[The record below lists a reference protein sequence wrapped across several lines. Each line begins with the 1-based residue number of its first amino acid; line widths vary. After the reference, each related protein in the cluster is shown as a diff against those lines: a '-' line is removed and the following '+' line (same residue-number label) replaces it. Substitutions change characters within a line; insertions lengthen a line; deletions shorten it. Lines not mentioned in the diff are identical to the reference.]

1 MKRSRPHSPFGKP
14 MLFLAWLSMLALLYL
29 YFDDKLERQHNPN
42 LNPMIQG
49 QELVLQQNRQGHY
62 LVVGTINGQEV
73 TLMLDTGATTTSIPA
88 HLGPALGL
96 KAGYPFPVSTANGSI
111 TVYRTTVETLT
122 IGPLTL
128 YNLEASLNPGQ
139 EDDTV
144 LLGMNAL
151 RHLELVQRGQT
162 LTIRK

>member
-1 MKRSRPHSPFGKP
+1 MKRTRPHSPLGKP
-14 MLFLAWLSMLALLYL
+14 MLFLAWLSMLGLLYL
-29 YFDDKLERQHNPN
+29 YFDDKLQQQINPN
-42 LNPMIQG
+42 LDPMIQG
-49 QELVLQQNRQGHY
+49 EELVLKQNRRGHY
-62 LVVGTINGQEV
+62 VVAGDLNGQPV
-73 TLMLDTGATTTSIPA
+73 TLMLDTGATTISVPA

-96 KAGYPFPVSTANGSI
+96 KPGFPYPVSTANGTI
-111 TVYRTTVETLT
+111 TVHRTTIETLT

-128 YNLEASLNPGQ
+128 YNLDASLNPGQ
-139 EDDTV
+139 EDDTI